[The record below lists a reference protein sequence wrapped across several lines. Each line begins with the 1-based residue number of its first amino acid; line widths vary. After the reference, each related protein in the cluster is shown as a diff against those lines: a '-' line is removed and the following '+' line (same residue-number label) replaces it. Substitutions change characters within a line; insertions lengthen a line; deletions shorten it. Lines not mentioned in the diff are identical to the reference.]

1 MGALLSHTLQIRPGD
16 SGYVPPGSHF
26 PATLPRHPGLRFRC
40 GLPWLRRAWQKGR
53 ASCELQ
59 FPALKNRGGWGGG
72 GQVNPCLPGGFCGR
86 CCHRV
91 LQGCCSAFLP
101 QASQQGHRDLG
112 SLRWKHT
119 LVNKHP
125 QHSPSDR
132 QEGPTCPSCSGPSHR
147 VARSCALGKRCG
159 PITTCHCT
167 LEKQAPTIS

>member
-1 MGALLSHTLQIRPGD
+1 MGALLSHALQIRPGD
-16 SGYVPPGSHF
+16 SGYVLPGSHF

-59 FPALKNRGGWGGG
+59 FPALKNRGG

-101 QASQQGHRDLG
+101 QAPQQGHRDLG

-119 LVNKHP
+119 LVSQQTPPAQSLRQTGGTHMSQLLRP
-125 QHSPSDR
+125 FAGSWPGAVHWETGADPSP
-132 QEGPTCPSCSGPSHR
+132 P
-147 VARSCALGKRCG
+147 VA
-159 PITTCHCT
+159 
-167 LEKQAPTIS
+167 AP